1 MATVVVFFVDVAL
14 GLPARVFFGDA
25 FLVGFVTADF
35 VPVAFD
41 DDLAADDLTAAGLA
55 AGFLVVA
62 DDGLVTVFVV
72 VLDDGLVT
80 VFEVVLETGFE
91 F

>member
-41 DDLAADDLTAAGLA
+41 DDLAADDLAP